1 MSNEK
6 AIKPPP
12 TSPKRHDLLTP
23 SSLIRSHMSLIPPV
37 DPPINILADPKVAAK
52 GACATFFF
60 LHPHGFTSSFALLH
74 RSHLNGDPISCQK
87 NKGDPTLVE
96 GIRLLD

>member
-6 AIKPPP
+6 AIKPLP

-23 SSLIRSHMSLIPPV
+23 SSLIRSHMSLIPLV
-37 DPPINILADPKVAAK
+37 DPPIDILADPKVAAK

-60 LHPHGFTSSFALLH
+60 LHLHGFTSSFALL
-74 RSHLNGDPISCQK
+74 LNGDPISCQK
-87 NKGDPTLVE
+87 KQRRSYLGKGD
-96 GIRLLD
+96 

>member
-1 MSNEK
+1 MNNNKKRRLSNEK

-23 SSLIRSHMSLIPPV
+23 SSLIRSHMSLIPQV
-37 DPPINILADPKVAAK
+37 DPPIDILADPKVAAK

-60 LHPHGFTSSFALLH
+60 LHLHGFTSSFALLL
-74 RSHLNGDPISCQK
+74 RIHLNGDPISCQK
-87 NKGDPTLVE
+87 TKVILPW
-96 GIRLLD
+96 